1 MREGDLMLSNNV
13 HELDVDG
20 KKIILVGTAHV
31 SKHSVDEVK
40 EVIEREEPDTVCVEL
55 CESRYNSIYD
65 KDRWANMDIV
75 KIIKEGKALLLL
87 VNLIL
92 SSYQKKMSKQ
102 LGVQPGQEMIQG
114 IESAKQI
121 DADLVLADRDIE
133 TTFRRILSSIS
144 LWDKA
149 KLLVQMIFSI
159 LSDEEVSEED
169 LDNIKSGDMLD
180 SALKEMSESF
190 PKLKTPLVDE
200 RDKYLAQ
207 KIKTAPGEKIVAVL
221 GAAHI
226 PGVKR
231 EINNDND
238 LRSLNKVPVK
248 SKKVKIISW
257 IIPITIILFIAST
270 FAVNRDM
277 GTKQILSWILWNGS
291 LSAIGAVLAFA
302 HPLSILTAFLAAPIS
317 SLNPLL
323 AAGWFAGL
331 AEVLIRKPNI
341 REFEN
346 LTEDILN
353 LKGFWR
359 NKVTRVLLV
368 VVLVN
373 LGSVLGTMIS
383 GTDIIRLFI
392 HSL

>member
-1 MREGDLMLSNNV
+1 MSSNNV
-13 HELDVDG
+13 HELDIEG
-20 KKIILVGTAHV
+20 KKIILIGTAHV

-40 EVIEREEPDTVCVEL
+40 EVIEAEQPDTVCVEL
-55 CESRYNSIYD
+55 CQSRYNAIFD
-65 KDRWANMDIV
+65 KDRWANTDIV
-75 KIIKEGKALLLL
+75 KIIKEGKALLFL

-92 SSYQKKMSKQ
+92 SSYQKKLSKQ

-114 IESAKQI
+114 IESAREV
-121 DADLVLADRDIE
+121 DAEIVLADRNIE
-133 TTFRRILSSIS
+133 ITFKRILSSIS
-144 LWDKA
+144 LWDKM
-149 KLLVQMIFSI
+149 KLLTQMILNI

-169 LDNIKSGDMLD
+169 LDKIKSGDMLD
-180 SALKEMSESF
+180 AALKEMSESF

-207 KIKTAPGEKIVAVL
+207 KIKTSPGEKIVAVL

-226 PGVKR
+226 PGVKK
-231 EINNDND
+231 EIRNEND
-238 LRSLNKVPVK
+238 LSALNKTPKK

-257 IIPITIILFIAST
+257 LIPITIILFIAST
-270 FAVNRDM
+270 FAVNREM
-277 GTKQILSWILWNGS
+277 GTRQILSWVLWNGS
-291 LSAIGAVLAFA
+291 LSAIGAVFALA
-302 HPLSILTAFLAAPIS
+302 HPLSILTAFLAAPLS

-323 AAGWFAGL
+323 AAGWFAGF
-331 AEVLIRKPNI
+331 AEVLIRRPNI
-341 REFEN
+341 KEFEN
-346 LTEDILN
+346 LTEDILS
-353 LKGFWR
+353 LRGFWR

-383 GTDIIRLFI
+383 GTDIVRLFI

>member
-1 MREGDLMLSNNV
+1 MSSSNV

-20 KKIILVGTAHV
+20 KKVILVGTAHV
-31 SKHSVDEVK
+31 SKHSVDEVQ

-55 CESRYNSIYD
+55 CESRYNAIFD
-65 KDRWANMDIV
+65 KDRWANTDIV
-75 KIIKEGKALLLL
+75 KIIKEGKALLFL

-102 LGVQPGQEMIQG
+102 LGVQPGQEMMQG
-114 IESAKQI
+114 IESAEKV
-121 DADLVLADRDIE
+121 DAELVLADRDIE
-133 TTFRRILSSIS
+133 TTFRRILASIS

-149 KLLVQMIFSI
+149 KLMVQMIFNI

-169 LDNIKSGDMLD
+169 LDKIKSGDMLD
-180 SALKEMSESF
+180 AALKEMSESF
-190 PKLKTPLVDE
+190 PKLKIPLVDE

-231 EINNDND
+231 EIRNDND
-238 LRSLNKVPVK
+238 LRELKKVPPK

-257 IIPITIILFIAST
+257 LIPITIILFIAST
-270 FAVNRDM
+270 FAVNKDM
-277 GTKQILSWILWNGS
+277 GTKQLLSWVLWNGS
-291 LSAIGAVLAFA
+291 LSAIGAVFALA
-302 HPLSILTAFLAAPIS
+302 HPLSILTAFVAAPLS

-331 AEVLIRKPNI
+331 AEVLVRKPNI
-341 REFEN
+341 KEFEN

-383 GTDIIRLFI
+383 GTDIVRMFI